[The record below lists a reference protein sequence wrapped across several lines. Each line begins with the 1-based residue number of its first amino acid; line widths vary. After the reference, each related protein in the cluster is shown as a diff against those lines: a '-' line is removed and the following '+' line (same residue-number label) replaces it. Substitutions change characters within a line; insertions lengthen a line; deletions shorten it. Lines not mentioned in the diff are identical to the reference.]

1 MNQTVDETR
10 HTRGLAKLAELDGQ
24 DGEKTVTS
32 MGELGRYLVEFGF
45 GEIYSRSGLS
55 LRDREFARF
64 AVAGVLTVLSRD
76 NFRETQF
83 EEGL

>member
-45 GEIYSRSGLS
+45 GEPSGSRVRRG
-55 LRDREFARF
+55 RDAHSH
-64 AVAGVLTVLSRD
+64 GP
-76 NFRETQF
+76 
-83 EEGL
+83 

>member
-24 DGEKTVTS
+24 DG
-32 MGELGRYLVEFGF
+32 
-45 GEIYSRSGLS
+45 
-55 LRDREFARF
+55 D
-64 AVAGVLTVLSRD
+64 AGVVTVLSRD

>member
-24 DGEKTVTS
+24 DG
-32 MGELGRYLVEFGF
+32 
-45 GEIYSRSGLS
+45 
-55 LRDREFARF
+55 D
-64 AVAGVLTVLSRD
+64 AGVVTVLSLD
-76 NFRETQF
+76 NFRETQC